1 MKIKRWQIWLGV
13 LISAVFLYLAFRK
26 VDFAQLWF
34 HLKTAKWAWVLLG
47 LAIYFL
53 GVGVRAWRWKILLNP
68 LKPLPIKKLFPVVC
82 VGYMGNNIYP
92 ARAGEFLRSFIL
104 KQKEDISFS
113 GSLTTIVVERLFDG
127 ITILALV
134 LFNLGRMVRLISD
147 PAMAK
152 NIQIATWVVGAG
164 FGLLLVLFVLMAI
177 FPEKAT
183 KSSHWLT
190 QKLLPEKWRDKATGI
205 IGKILEG
212 LSVFRSWH
220 QVLLVL
226 ALSFLVWVLEAGLYF
241 GVMKAL
247 GLNLA
252 FIDLLLIEG
261 VVNLVLL
268 VPAMPGGLGTFDAAI
283 KFMLELFNQGSE
295 QALGYALIL
304 RVALWLPITALGT
317 FYFIKEG
324 FSLSTD
330 FDQLREEMNEDTNS
344 PGLLSDVQDSV
355 ETELPREETEEQ
367 NEHDGE

>member
-26 VDFAQLWF
+26 VDFTQLWL
-34 HLKTAKWAWVLLG
+34 HLKTAQWAWVLLG

-68 LKPLPIKKLFPVVC
+68 LKAMPIKKLFPVVC

-92 ARAGEFLRSFIL
+92 ARAGEFLRAFIL
-104 KQKEDISFS
+104 KQKEDVSFS
-113 GSLTTIVVERLFDG
+113 GSLATIVVERLFDG

-134 LFNLGRMVRLISD
+134 LFNLGRLVRLVTD
-147 PAMAK
+147 PVMAK

-164 FGLLLVLFVLMAI
+164 FGVLLIVFLLMAI
-177 FPEKAT
+177 FPEKARKT
-183 KSSHWLT
+183 STWLT
-190 QKLLPEKWRDKATGI
+190 SRLLPAKWREKADGI
-205 IGKILEG
+205 IDKFIDGV
-212 LSVFRSWH
+212 SVLRSWH

-247 GLNLA
+247 GMNLA

-268 VPAMPGGLGTFDAAI
+268 VPAMPGGLGTFDAAT
-283 KFMLELFNQGSE
+283 KFMLELFNQGPN

-304 RVALWLPITALGT
+304 RVALWLPITALGA
-317 FYFIKEG
+317 FYFVKEG

-330 FDQLREEMNEDTNS
+330 IGQLREDFKRDENKTGATPE
-344 PGLLSDVQDSV
+344 SV
-355 ETELPREETEEQ
+355 EVPEEIEVNDE
-367 NEHDGE
+367 